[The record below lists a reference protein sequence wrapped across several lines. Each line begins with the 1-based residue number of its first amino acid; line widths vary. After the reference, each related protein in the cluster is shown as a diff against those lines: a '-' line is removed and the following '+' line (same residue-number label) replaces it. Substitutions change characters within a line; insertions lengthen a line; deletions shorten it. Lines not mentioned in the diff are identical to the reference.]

1 MPHNRHLQN
10 GVSIFNRFSKSEHC
24 GHKYESTN
32 HMHTAVN
39 SYAPVRCLRMG
50 AFCIALCENLFLLQL
65 LICRFVH
72 SLGEREKTLL
82 CADRLRKEASE
93 MSSQNERRIQN
104 QFGGFCVRVLKNE
117 ANNIHREHARLRERE
132 KSLGEL
138 NAAELEQTAT
148 ADKYFMGEH
157 VFAVLGLPVVVAGDL
172 LAEAIAYLPEDKRN
186 VILLSYFVGLN
197 DREISERI
205 SISRQAV
212 TRRRNKTLKELRE
225 YLAREGMECL
235 DE

>member
-1 MPHNRHLQN
+1 
-10 GVSIFNRFSKSEHC
+10 
-24 GHKYESTN
+24 
-32 HMHTAVN
+32 
-39 SYAPVRCLRMG
+39 
-50 AFCIALCENLFLLQL
+50 
-65 LICRFVH
+65 
-72 SLGEREKTLL
+72 
-82 CADRLRKEASE
+82 
-93 MSSQNERRIQN
+93 MSDSNEQRIQN

-117 ANNIHREHARLRERE
+117 ANNIHREHARLRDRE
-132 KSLGEL
+132 KSLDDL

-157 VFAVLGLPVVVAGDL
+157 VFEVLGLPIVVAGDL
-172 LAEAIAYLPEDKRN
+172 LAEAIAQLPKDKRD
-186 VILLSYFVGLN
+186 VILLSYFVGMN

-212 TRRRNKTLKELRE
+212 TRRRNNALKELRE

>member
-1 MPHNRHLQN
+1 
-10 GVSIFNRFSKSEHC
+10 
-24 GHKYESTN
+24 
-32 HMHTAVN
+32 
-39 SYAPVRCLRMG
+39 
-50 AFCIALCENLFLLQL
+50 
-65 LICRFVH
+65 
-72 SLGEREKTLL
+72 
-82 CADRLRKEASE
+82 
-93 MSSQNERRIQN
+93 MSDANERRIQN

-148 ADKYFMGEH
+148 TDQYFMGEH
-157 VFAVLGLPVVVAGDL
+157 IFEVLGFPVVVAGDL

-186 VILLSYFVGLN
+186 VILLSYFLGLS
-197 DREISERI
+197 DRKISERI
-205 SISRQAV
+205 GISRQAV

-225 YLAREGMECL
+225 YLAREGMGCL

>member
-1 MPHNRHLQN
+1 
-10 GVSIFNRFSKSEHC
+10 
-24 GHKYESTN
+24 
-32 HMHTAVN
+32 
-39 SYAPVRCLRMG
+39 
-50 AFCIALCENLFLLQL
+50 
-65 LICRFVH
+65 
-72 SLGEREKTLL
+72 
-82 CADRLRKEASE
+82 
-93 MSSQNERRIQN
+93 MSNPNERRIQN

-117 ANNIHREHARLRERE
+117 ANNIHREHARLRDRE
-132 KSLGEL
+132 KSLGDL

-148 ADKYFMGEH
+148 ADKYFMSEH
-157 VFAVLGLPVVVAGDL
+157 VFKVLGLPIVVTGDL
-172 LAEAIAYLPEDKRN
+172 LAEAIAQLPKDKRD
-186 VILLSYFVGLN
+186 VILLAYFVGLN

>member
-1 MPHNRHLQN
+1 
-10 GVSIFNRFSKSEHC
+10 
-24 GHKYESTN
+24 
-32 HMHTAVN
+32 
-39 SYAPVRCLRMG
+39 
-50 AFCIALCENLFLLQL
+50 
-65 LICRFVH
+65 
-72 SLGEREKTLL
+72 
-82 CADRLRKEASE
+82 
-93 MSSQNERRIQN
+93 MSDANERRIQN

-157 VFAVLGLPVVVAGDL
+157 VFEVLGLPVVVAGDL
-172 LAEAIAYLPEDKRN
+172 LAEAIAYLPEDNRN

-212 TRRRNKTLKELRE
+212 TRRRNNTMKELRE
-225 YLAREGMECL
+225 YLAKEGLEWSDM
-235 DE
+235 

>member
-1 MPHNRHLQN
+1 
-10 GVSIFNRFSKSEHC
+10 
-24 GHKYESTN
+24 
-32 HMHTAVN
+32 
-39 SYAPVRCLRMG
+39 
-50 AFCIALCENLFLLQL
+50 
-65 LICRFVH
+65 
-72 SLGEREKTLL
+72 
-82 CADRLRKEASE
+82 
-93 MSSQNERRIQN
+93 MSNPNERRIQN

-117 ANNIHREHARLRERE
+117 ANNIHREHARLRDRE
-132 KSLGEL
+132 KSLGDL

-148 ADKYFMGEH
+148 EDKYFMGKHIFE
-157 VFAVLGLPVVVAGDL
+157 VLGLPVVVTGDL
-172 LAEAIAYLPEDKRN
+172 LAEAIAQLPKDKRD
-186 VILLSYFVGLN
+186 VILLAYFVGLN